1 MFKRGCES
9 AVSPQFSTSFTPLAM
24 LVSEP
29 SESGGSVRG
38 AGVTPVDTGGRL
50 KTLGMRKRIMPRMMS
65 LHTPRI
71 KTTPQT

>member
-1 MFKRGCES
+1 
-9 AVSPQFSTSFTPLAM
+9 M